1 MAYKTILLHLA
12 NDAGHQARI
21 TVAAELARRFEAH
34 VVALYVASPVS
45 MPAAIEGRGASY
57 AFMSEATAIA
67 HEKAEGVE
75 KECESQYKAKGLSW
89 EWRIAEGDH
98 LDVLAKEAPY
108 ADLAIVSHSKT
119 ELLEDRVVLQVP
131 ENLPLVVGCP
141 VIILPEARFDTP
153 LGRRIMIAW
162 RPCVP
167 AYRAVQLAMPFLHEA
182 DEVTACAAINED
194 VSQEDCNRLVEFLGR
209 HGVKARALAIP
220 AGGAPV
226 GETILAEAEKSGAD
240 TLVMGAYGHSRV
252 RELVLGGVT
261 RHALDHAA
269 IPMLVSH

>member
-1 MAYKTILLHLA
+1 
-12 NDAGHQARI
+12 
-21 TVAAELARRFEAH
+21 
-34 VVALYVASPVS
+34 

-57 AFMSEATAIA
+57 AFMAEATAIA
-67 HEKAEGVE
+67 REKAEGVE
-75 KECESQYKAKGLSW
+75 KECRSLCKAKGLSW
-89 EWRIAEGDH
+89 EWKIAEGDH

-119 ELLEDRVVLQVP
+119 EVFEDRVILQVP

-141 VIILPEARFDTP
+141 VIILPEAGFDAP
-153 LGRRIMIAW
+153 IGRHIMIAW

-167 AYRAVQLAMPFLHEA
+167 AYRAVQLAMPFLQEA
-182 DEVTACAAINED
+182 EQVTACSIINED
-194 VSQEDCNRLVEFLGR
+194 VGQGECGRFIEYLGR
-209 HGVKARALAIP
+209 HGIKAREMAIP
-220 AGGAPV
+220 AGAASV
-226 GETILAEAEKSGAD
+226 SEMILAEAKKSGAD

-261 RHALDHAA
+261 RYALDHAS